1 MRLMPVWRIMKRKTR
16 PKRSKAKARKR
27 TSLGTKPIL
36 LETADELFGMPESM
50 QELYL
55 LDLEL
60 IGLVRG
66 GLSRP
71 KAMKQLKLT
80 RTQVDRFVSGA
91 FQKLKNGRYVVK
103 EYDHLLRVVM
113 VISEDGL
120 REVAT
125 RDSRQASK
133 AGKHSAAVSRYLQTG
148 DASAVAQF
156 EGAYVIDAKG
166 EQIPLLTDLEELEGL
181 GSAGVLSFE
190 SLYARSL

>member
-1 MRLMPVWRIMKRKTR
+1 MNRKSRRKHPKQSRTASKTTS
-16 PKRSKAKARKR
+16 KRSTPR
-27 TSLGTKPIL
+27 
-36 LETADELFGMPESM
+36 TADQFFRMPESM

-60 IGLVRG
+60 VGLVRG

-71 KAMKQLKLT
+71 KAMKQLNLT
-80 RTQVDRFVSGA
+80 RAQVDRFVSEA
-91 FQKLKNGRYVVK
+91 FRKLKNGRHVVK
-103 EYDHLLRVVM
+103 AYDRLLRVVM
-113 VISEDGL
+113 VITEDGL

-148 DASAVAQF
+148 DTSALAHF

-181 GSAGVLSFE
+181 GSAGALTFE

>member
-1 MRLMPVWRIMKRKTR
+1 MKRKTR